1 MENNEA
7 PKGIRTLQ
15 RAIDILNCFHE
26 EDREL
31 TLTEISQKIELAK
44 STTTRLLSTLE
55 SNHFVEKN
63 PMTAKYRLGR
73 QLYFIGHVAGQSI
86 ELRPV
91 AEPTMKRLR
100 NQTKETVNLYVLDG
114 NHRTCVQQY
123 ESTQSVKHMV
133 SIGQKLPLTVGA
145 GGKTLLAHQEKD
157 YIENVMGEQ
166 PMIHSKVDLKNE
178 LNKIVEEKYAISVDE
193 REAGTSAA
201 ASPVFDIDGNITAA
215 LSVSGPSSR
224 FNPNELPELKTSLVA
239 AAVEISNNLGYPFHF
254 NQAQGK

>member
-1 MENNEA
+1 MENNES

-15 RAIDILNCFHE
+15 RAIDILHCFQE

-63 PMTAKYRLGR
+63 PITSKYRLGR
-73 QLYFIGHVAGQSI
+73 QLYFIGHLAGQSI

-114 NHRTCVQQY
+114 NYRACVQQY

-145 GGKTLLAHQEKD
+145 GGKMLLAHQDKD
-157 YIENVMGEQ
+157 FIDEVIAEQ
-166 PMIHSKVDLKNE
+166 PIFHSKVDLKNE
-178 LNKIVEEKYAISVDE
+178 LNTIVEEKFAVSVDE
-193 REAGTSAA
+193 REMGTSAA
-201 ASPVFDIDGNITAA
+201 SSPVFDIDGNITAA

-224 FNPNELPELKTSLVA
+224 FKPKELPELKTSLTA
-239 AAVEISNNLGYPFHF
+239 AAVEISNNLGYPYHF
-254 NQAQGK
+254 SKSE